1 MEVAVEVE
9 MTIWTE
15 HAPLHHLH
23 EIVLKT
29 SVLASISG
37 ENLEVKSVL
46 AHVFSAVPLWYTS
59 T

>member
-1 MEVAVEVE
+1 MWKGQFEQSPQPSITCMV
-9 MTIWTE
+9 
-15 HAPLHHLH
+15 
-23 EIVLKT
+23 VLTT